1 MATQFTHNYSI
12 ELKGGGALF
21 GEWHDITSPAD
32 VPTTRD
38 GIDSGRLMQRTAPLP
53 VKFDPVMTAILYREV
68 TTDAGFHVGFERV
81 WFKSVANI
89 RGIDYNATIGN
100 VMAAAGR
107 AIVSTE
113 TLTPRKRQALFTV
126 QRSADRDLSHR
137 FGLPFDDM
145 FPSAFDSDEIVKR
158 RALRRERDARIA
170 ESEKLDAAEL
180 D

>member
-1 MATQFTHNYSI
+1 MSTQFTHNYSI
-12 ELKGGGALF
+12 ELKRGGALF

-38 GIDSGRLMQRTAPLP
+38 GIDSGRLIQRTAPLP

-89 RGIDYNATIGN
+89 RGIDYNETIIN

-107 AIVSTE
+107 AIDTTE
-113 TLTPRKRQALFTV
+113 TLTPAQRQKRFTL

-137 FGLPFDDM
+137 FGLSFDDIT
-145 FPSAFDSDEIVKR
+145 PSAFVSDDIVAR
-158 RALRRERDARIA
+158 RALRRSRDAAI
-170 ESEKLDAAEL
+170 AEL